1 MIVPGRIHARQVLQT
16 LHYVGRPL
24 ALLFCWDVAVTVG
37 YLATPYKVDFP
48 GLPLSLI
55 GSAIAVFLAFRNT
68 TAYARWWEARTLW
81 GAMVNS
87 SRSFARELKMLLPSG
102 SDGVRAELVRRQ
114 IAYVHA
120 LRLHLRRQSP
130 WSELQQRLPA
140 DELEQLQTVANVP
153 NAILDRS
160 AQIIGRVDGLDSMK
174 LAALARTL
182 SDFSNAQGGMERI
195 NNTPFPRQYAT
206 YPIVFTHGFCLLLP
220 LGLVGSLGIY
230 TPLGSTVAG
239 FLFLALLQIGN
250 DMQAPFANTENDVPL
265 TSLTRSI
272 EINLRDSLGEAHQLK
287 PVEVENG
294 VLW

>member
-1 MIVPGRIHARQVLQT
+1 MIVPGRVHPKQVLQI

-24 ALLFCWDVAVTVG
+24 ALLFCWDVVVTAV
-37 YLATPYKVDFP
+37 YLATPYKFEFP
-48 GLPLSLI
+48 ALPIPLI
-55 GSAIAVFLAFRNT
+55 GSAVAVFLAFRNT

-81 GAMVNS
+81 GAMVNC
-87 SRSFARELKMLLPSG
+87 SRSFARELKMLLPPG
-102 SDGVRAELVRRQ
+102 TFTVRSELVRRH

-120 LRLHLRRQSP
+120 LRLHLRGQTP
-130 WSELQQRLPA
+130 WAELEQRLSA
-140 DELEQLQTVANVP
+140 DELEQLHAIANVP

-160 AQIIGRVDGLDSMK
+160 AQIIGQLGDLDSIK
-174 LAALARTL
+174 LATLARTL
-182 SDFSNAQGGMERI
+182 SDMSNAQGGMERI
-195 NNTPFPRQYAT
+195 KNTPFPRQYAT
-206 YPIVFTHGFCLLLP
+206 YPVVFTHGFCLLLP

-272 EINLRDSLGEAHQLK
+272 EINLRDGLGEAHQLK
-287 PVEVENG
+287 PVEVENS

>member
-1 MIVPGRIHARQVLQT
+1 MIVPGRIRPRQILQI

-24 ALLFCWDVAVTVG
+24 ALLFCWDVVVTAG
-37 YLATPYKVDFP
+37 YLATPYKFDFP
-48 GLPLSLI
+48 ALPLSLI

-87 SRSFARELKMLLPSG
+87 SRNFARELKMLLPPG
-102 SDGVRAELVRRQ
+102 SDGIRAELVERH

-120 LRLHLRRQSP
+120 LRLHLRKQSP

-140 DELEQLQTVANVP
+140 GELEQLHTIANVP

-160 AQIIGRVDGLDSMK
+160 AQIIGRLEGLDSMK

-182 SDFSNAQGGMERI
+182 GDFSNAQGGMERI

-206 YPIVFTHGFCLLLP
+206 YPVVFTHGFCLLLP

-265 TSLTRSI
+265 TTLTRSI
-272 EINLRDSLGEAHQLK
+272 EINLRDGLGETHRLK
-287 PVEVENG
+287 PVDVENG

>member
-1 MIVPGRIHARQVLQT
+1 MIVPGRIHPRQVLQI

-24 ALLFCWDVAVTVG
+24 ALLFCWDVAVTAG
-37 YLATPYKVDFP
+37 YLAAPYKFDFP
-48 GLPLSLI
+48 ALPLPLI
-55 GSAIAVFLAFRNT
+55 GSAVAVFLAFRNT
-68 TAYARWWEARTLW
+68 TAYARWWEGRTLW
-81 GAMVNS
+81 GGMVNS
-87 SRSFARELKMLLPSG
+87 SRNFARELKMLLPSND
-102 SDGVRAELVRRQ
+102 DGIRAELVRRH

-120 LRLHLRRQSP
+120 LRLHLRKQQP
-130 WSELQQRLPA
+130 WDELQPRLPA
-140 DELEQLQTVANVP
+140 DELETLRAVANVP
-153 NAILDRS
+153 NAILDRN
-160 AQIIGRVDGLDSMK
+160 AQIVGQLPELDSMK

-182 SDFSNAQGGMERI
+182 GDMANAQGGMERI

-206 YPIVFTHGFCLLLP
+206 YPVVFTHGFCLLLP

-265 TSLTRSI
+265 TSLTRTI
-272 EINLRDSLGEAHQLK
+272 EINLRDGLGEAHGLK
-287 PVEVENG
+287 PVPVENG